1 MKIIAVIPYW
11 SEYSFP
17 DESINNRDTINLGGR
32 ALINYTID
40 VASRVDAIDDVVI
53 YSSSKKVLGL
63 IDTQEGCEFLMRD
76 KALDTHDVSIE
87 DIIENFLLDS
97 DADIVVLMHPKNPF
111 LRKETVASCVEQV
124 KNGKYDSAFVVSQ
137 ARKLAWFNGKPL
149 NYALSEDTPSLSSI
163 EPVILESSSVYV
175 FTRELFETRRSRI
188 GDNPFMME
196 IGHFEGFEVDRED
209 DYLIAEL
216 IINSGLEFTGA

>member
-11 SEYSFP
+11 SGYLFP
-17 DESINNRDTINLGGR
+17 DESINDRDAIKLGGR

-40 VASRVDAIDDVVI
+40 LASQVNAIDDVVI
-53 YSSSKKVLGL
+53 YSSNKKVLGL
-63 IDTQEGCEFLMRD
+63 IDTQDRCSFLMRD
-76 KALDTHDVSIE
+76 KALDAHNVSIE

-97 DADIVVLMHPKNPF
+97 NADIVVLMHPKNPF
-111 LRKETVASCVEQV
+111 LRKETIASCVEQV
-124 KNGKYDSAFVVSQ
+124 KSGRHDSAHVVSQ

-149 NYALSEDTPSLSSI
+149 NYMSSEDTPSLSSI

-175 FTRELFETRRSRI
+175 FTRELFETKRTRI
-188 GDNPFMME
+188 GDNPFMIE

-209 DYLIAEL
+209 DYTIAEL
-216 IINSGLEFTGA
+216 IINSGLEFTGV